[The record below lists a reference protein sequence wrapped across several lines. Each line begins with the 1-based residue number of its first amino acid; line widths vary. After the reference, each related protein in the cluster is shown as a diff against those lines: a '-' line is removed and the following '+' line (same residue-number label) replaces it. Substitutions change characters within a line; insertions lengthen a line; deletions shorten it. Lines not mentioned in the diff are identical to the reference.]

1 MVTSTQPYT
10 VAVRALC
17 EFTAKVGDLDLRFT
31 PSPSAA
37 EGIAGHALVRTRRS
51 ADYETE
57 IALSGD
63 FEGLHVRGRAD
74 GFDPKRHRLEE
85 IKTYRGELSQ
95 MRDNHRQLHWAQVKI
110 YGWLLCEARQFTQ
123 LDVALVYLEIGSRQ
137 ETVLTETWTAS
148 ALKAYF
154 DRQCALFLAWGEQEV
169 AHRAERD
176 EALRALSFPHAD
188 FRTGQ
193 RQLAEAIY
201 RAAAGQRRLLAQ
213 APTGI
218 GKTIGSLFPMLKACP
233 SQSIDKIFY
242 LAAKTSGRSMAMHAI
257 SQISQAAAMEVREIT
272 EVNARQEARE
282 AEQVE
287 SVESV
292 EHIQQAKKQK
302 PIWPLRVVELVARD
316 KACEHPDK
324 ACHGESCPL
333 ARGFYDRLPAA
344 RGAALKQP
352 ILNQA
357 TLRATALEAEV
368 CPYYLAQEMVR
379 WSDVVVGDYNYY
391 FDLNALLAGLTQANQ
406 WRVSLLIDEAHNLLD
421 RARGMYSADLSLK
434 AFSSARRQAPAS
446 ARRTFTTLARHW
458 KQLDESAS
466 FSNLQEDFLPALQN
480 LISALSDAAVATP
493 LETTLEITPKSTTKP
508 PLEPDVL
515 RCFFDATHFARI
527 AELFDQRRFSARI
540 VNESTSSP
548 QLTLRNI
555 IPAELLKPRFA
566 MAHSVVLFSATLT
579 PWSFY
584 ADTLGL
590 PADSVWVDVDS
601 PFRAEQLSVQ
611 VVESISTRW
620 QHREA
625 SLSALVDVMAQQFR
639 KRPGNYLGFFSSY
652 DYLQRAA
659 ELLRARH
666 PEIPVRE
673 QASGMREHEQQAF
686 LAAFTDTSQA
696 IGLAV
701 LGGAFSEGVD
711 LPGDRLIGAFIATLG
726 LPQWSAANEEIKTC
740 MASNYGNEHAYDYAY
755 LFPGLRKVVQAAGRV
770 IRTTND
776 TGTVFLLDDRFSRP
790 DVRRLLPKWWEV
802 SSTATD

>member
-1 MVTSTQPYT
+1 MVKSTQPYP

-37 EGIAGHALVRTRRS
+37 EGVAGHALVRTRRN

-63 FEGLHVRGRAD
+63 FADLHVRGRAD
-74 GFDPKRHRLEE
+74 GYDPKRHRLEE

-110 YGWLLCEARQFTQ
+110 YGWLLCEQRQFTR
-123 LDVALVYLEIGSRQ
+123 LDVALVYLDIGSRQ
-137 ETVLTETWTAS
+137 ETVLTETWTAQ
-148 ALKAYF
+148 ALKTFF
-154 DRQCALFLAWGEQEV
+154 DKQCAAFLAWGEQEL
-169 AHRAERD
+169 AHRASRD
-176 EALRALSFPHAD
+176 EALRTLSFPHAD

-193 RQLAEAIY
+193 RQLAEAVY

-218 GKTIGSLFPMLKACP
+218 GKTIGSLFPLLKACP

-242 LAAKTSGRSMAMHAI
+242 LAAKTSGRSMAMQAI
-257 SQISQAAAMEVREIT
+257 AQLTQITPAAQTT
-272 EVNARQEARE
+272 EVTETTPQR
-282 AEQVE
+282 
-287 SVESV
+287 
-292 EHIQQAKKQK
+292 
-302 PIWPLRVVELVARD
+302 PILPLRVVELVARD

-344 RGAALKQP
+344 RSAALKQS

-357 TLRATALEAEV
+357 TLRATALAAEV
-368 CPYYLAQEMVR
+368 CPYYLGQEMVR
-379 WSDVVVGDYNYY
+379 WGDVVVGDYNYY
-391 FDLNALLAGLTQANQ
+391 FDLNALLAGLMQANQ
-406 WRVSLLIDEAHNLLD
+406 WRVSLLIDEAHNLLE

-434 AFSSARRQAPAS
+434 AFSLARRQAPAS

-458 KQLDESAS
+458 KKLDEFAS
-466 FSNLQEDFLPALQN
+466 FTRLQEDFLPALQN
-480 LISALSDAAVATP
+480 LISALSDAAVESP
-493 LETTLEITPKSTTKP
+493 LEAAREMTLKTTPKP
-508 PLEPDVL
+508 ALEPDVL

-540 VNESTSSP
+540 VNDEDP
-548 QLTLRNI
+548 PQQLTLRNI
-555 IPAELLKPRFA
+555 IPAGLLKPRFA
-566 MAHSVVLFSATLT
+566 LAHSVVLFSATLT

-590 PADSVWVDVDS
+590 PEDSVSVDVDS
-601 PFRAEQLSVQ
+601 PFRAEQLQVQ

-639 KRPGNYLGFFSSY
+639 KRRGNYLGFFSSY
-652 DYLQRAA
+652 DYLRRAG
-659 ELLRARH
+659 ELLRTRH
-666 PEIPVRE
+666 PDIPVRE
-673 QASGMREHEQQAF
+673 QASGMREREQQDF
-686 LAAFTDTSQA
+686 LAAFTHTSEA

-726 LPQWSAANEEIKTC
+726 LPQWSAANEEIKAC
-740 MASNYGNEHAYDYAY
+740 MASNYGAEHAYDYAY

-770 IRTTND
+770 IRTTSD

-790 DVRRLLPKWWEV
+790 EVRRLLPKWWEV
-802 SSTATD
+802 SPLNVVA